1 MANWEY
7 KVISSGKHGMAT
19 MAALEQHLNEL
30 GQQQW
35 EIVNWHTAPDN
46 PLLFTGLARRPILRD
61 WKPDEMPAAQEAARI
76 EKVEDSKERDAWR
89 ATLKEELE
97 FITDSE
103 EVEGDAEADTEDL
116 FDALRPLMKRSLRGP
131 GSVGSISFLARKLE
145 QDENDLLGALA
156 EVGLPLLED
165 PKAVPPA
172 LKHDDEFFWL
182 NKNARGEVWLNSG
195 PKAPAPKPVFEPR
208 PERQPAPRLERKPE
222 SGDEA
227 QSEQGAV
234 ARQPEAAAER
244 QPDSR
249 PERQPEPRPE
259 RQPSQRQP
267 DARSERQPSS
277 RQPQRQPQSRQPQD
291 PRDLAP
297 AAERGAQPG
306 NDGINPDSAR
316 GSDNRGQRGP
326 RDAAAPA
333 GSPVAL
339 PEGEALLLK
348 LRPMMRRNRRGR
360 GWSGSTSY
368 LSRALRLQ
376 EADLMAAFAKI
387 GLILGDNPQSK
398 PVFVELNGMLYWL
411 NGGQGGQVWINARE
425 QRPGE
430 AHSTGEED
438 EGPSAGAPEPTAA
451 SASEAGVGAT
461 PVSGEVA
468 SPVEA
473 AAGDAASAAEP
484 VQPVDT
490 AGAPT
495 SPAVSAPAPQ
505 PEVVARETEAAPE
518 PETAPA
524 AESSPAPNPASGDES
539 VFVRIRPHFT
549 KNKRSLAFSAAPGAL
564 AEVLAVPQAD
574 LLEALVKAGLSV
586 PASDEDKPVF
596 AEHSGEIF
604 WFNRNSKD
612 ELWLNAK
619 AKPVRKPVAARSRK
633 TAE

>member
-19 MAALEQHLNEL
+19 MAALEQHLNDL

-61 WKPDEMPAAQEAARI
+61 WKPDEMPAAQEAARA
-76 EKVEDSKERDAWR
+76 EKTEDSKERDAWR

-97 FITDSE
+97 FITDRQDD
-103 EVEGDAEADTEDL
+103 EGDAEADAEDM
-116 FDALRPLMKRSLRGP
+116 FEVLRPLMKRSLRGP
-131 GSVGSISFLARKLE
+131 GSVGSLSFLARKLE

-156 EVGLPLLED
+156 EAGLPLVDD

-172 LKHDDEFFWL
+172 LKHEDEFFWL
-182 NKNARGEVWLNSG
+182 NKNARGEIWLNSG

-208 PERQPAPRLERKPE
+208 PERQPPPRLVRQPE
-222 SGDEA
+222 PADETA
-227 QSEQGAV
+227 TEQGAEV
-234 ARQPEAAAER
+234 RPAEPAPERQPETRAERQPEAAPA
-244 QPDSR
+244 
-249 PERQPEPRPE
+249 RQPEPRAE

-277 RQPQRQPQSRQPQD
+277 RQPQRQPRQPQD

-297 AAERGAQPG
+297 TGERGGQAG
-306 NDGINPDSAR
+306 NGGADSGRAT
-316 GSDNRGQRGP
+316 DNRGQRAQ
-326 RDAAAPA
+326 RDGAAAS
-333 GSPVAL
+333 GSQAAAL

-360 GWSGSTSY
+360 GWSGSTSF

-376 EADLMAAFAKI
+376 EADLMAAFAKV
-387 GLILGDNPQSK
+387 GLVLGEDPQGK

-438 EGPSAGAPEPTAA
+438 EGPSNGA
-451 SASEAGVGAT
+451 SAS
-461 PVSGEVA
+461 
-468 SPVEA
+468 
-473 AAGDAASAAEP
+473 
-484 VQPVDT
+484 
-490 AGAPT
+490 
-495 SPAVSAPAPQ
+495 VSAPAPTPAAEAPVAHAGSL
-505 PEVVARETEAAPE
+505 PEAPVPAEPVPVAEAAAEPAPAPE
-518 PETAPA
+518 PVSTSPTAPV
-524 AESSPAPNPASGDES
+524 AETEVVPSEISPAPAGGGDYS
-539 VFVRIRPHFT
+539 VFARIRPHFT
-549 KNKRSLAFSAAPGAL
+549 KNKRSLAFSAAPSAL
-564 AEVLAVPQAD
+564 AEVLAVSQAD
-574 LLEALVKAGLSV
+574 LLDTLVKAGLSV
-586 PASDEDKPVF
+586 PTSDEDKPVF
-596 AEHSGEIF
+596 AEHAGEIF
-604 WFNRNSKD
+604 WFNRNSKA

-619 AKPVRKPVAARSRK
+619 AKPVRKPAAPRSRK
-633 TAE
+633 SAE